1 MVDHFRFIF
10 EYMYRIL
17 LGLLV
22 FFPLTT
28 FSQWFEIKT
37 IGDRK
42 IVVKSDSIDELY
54 YSTNGIAPGFGGRK
68 IKDSLVVSDNTGFL
82 FRAVK
87 DGKLSDSIGIRTLI
101 FDRHNAPVLS
111 IMVDEDDF
119 WNDSTGIYCKGPNPV
134 WNDSLKQWEN
144 CNYQQDWEKRVYME
158 FIDING
164 NCISQRCGL
173 KIFGES
179 TRRQPDKSMK
189 LIARGKYGQNRFHYQ
204 FFPNDTLK
212 EYKQLVI
219 RTSGND
225 FRGTRFKDVLNTYL
239 ARNLGLDAMNYRPVQ
254 LYVNGVYWG
263 LYNLREKI
271 NDHYFAAHYNI
282 DNDSVNIVMG
292 RWIPQHGSSR
302 NYKKMYNWFMDLDT
316 MNDEAYEKAKE
327 LIDIRNYINY
337 RVFEIYINNADSRGN
352 IRYWQSPQLDNKFRM
367 VLYDTDLSYGTARRK
382 LLTNFIAKEQTEW
395 YNPEWSTMYL
405 RKLLQN
411 KQFKDEFVVQFAHLM
426 NTALQ
431 RDTMLVAIDKF
442 EKMYENELPRPG
454 DVTKRHLKKVP
465 IPLEEWRE
473 SVNDLRSFAK
483 LRPKYMYAEL
493 QEVFGFKG
501 YSFVRISG
509 ENGVVQINDNYPQ
522 KLPYSGKYP
531 IGYPLNIKLIS
542 DSNYVISKI
551 DSIEIKNLNKYIYS
565 IDLEFDSLF
574 INPVI
579 NKVIE
584 EKKQGDNFNEIMPGK
599 NEKSSFVIDWNFI
612 AYSLI
617 ALGIVSIF
625 ISLLIRRK
633 ERAA

>member
-1 MVDHFRFIF
+1 
-10 EYMYRIL
+10 MYRIL
-17 LGLLV
+17 LTLFALL
-22 FFPLTT
+22 PLIT

-37 IGDRK
+37 IGTK
-42 IVVKSDSIDELY
+42 VIVVKSDSVAALY
-54 YSTNGIAPGFGGRK
+54 YSTNGIIPEYGDKK
-68 IKDSLVVSDNTGFL
+68 IKDSLIVSENTGFL
-82 FRAVK
+82 FRALK
-87 DGKLSDSIGIRTLI
+87 DGKLLDSIVAKTFI
-101 FDRHNAPVLS
+101 FDHHNIPVLS
-111 IMVDEDDF
+111 ILIDEDDF
-119 WNDSTGIYCKGPNPV
+119 WNDSTGIYCQGPNPI

-144 CNYQQDWEKRVYME
+144 CNYQQDWERRVYME
-158 FIDING
+158 FIDTNG
-164 NCISQRCGL
+164 VRISQQCGL

-189 LIARGKYGQNRFHYQ
+189 LIARSRYGKKRFNYQ
-204 FFPNDTLK
+204 FFPNDTLQ
-212 EYKQLVI
+212 EFKQLVI

-302 NYKKMYNWFMDLDT
+302 DYKKMYEWFAELDT
-316 MNDEAYEKAKE
+316 MDDDAYEKAKE
-327 LIDIRNYINY
+327 WIDIRNYINY
-337 RVFEIYINNADSRGN
+337 RVFEIYINNADARGN

-367 VLYDTDLSYGTARRK
+367 VLYDTDLSFGTARRK
-382 LLTNFIAKEQTEW
+382 LLTNFIAEEQTEW

-411 KQFKDEFVVQFAHLM
+411 KVFKDEFVVQFAHIM

-431 RDTMLVAIDKF
+431 RDTMLAAIDKF
-442 EKMYENELPRPG
+442 EKSYENELPRPG
-454 DVTKRHLKKVP
+454 DISKGHLRKVP
-465 IPLEEWRE
+465 IPIDEWKE
-473 SVNDLRSFAK
+473 NVNSLKSFAK

-501 YSFVRISG
+501 YSVVHVLG

-531 IGYPLNIKLIS
+531 QGYPLRIKLIS
-542 DSNYVISKI
+542 DSNYVISKV
-551 DSIEIKNLNKYIYS
+551 DSIEIKDLNEFVYS
-565 IDLEFDSLF
+565 VDIDKDSLIVESIF
-574 INPVI
+574 
-579 NKVIE
+579 NKIISEDDLSEVS
-584 EKKQGDNFNEIMPGK
+584 KKQVAK
-599 NEKSSFVIDWNFI
+599 NKETLSFEIDWYII
-612 AYSLI
+612 AYSMI
-617 ALGIVSIF
+617 VLGVISIL
-625 ISLLIRRK
+625 ISLLVGRK
-633 ERAA
+633 EKA